1 MTTTFDELKSA
12 RQATP
17 SNGEIWIA
25 RLLRAGVALS
35 VLLILAGTLLTFHN
49 HPGYTHDK
57 SSLHTLVGASANF
70 PHTPGDVAAALTQ
83 CHGQAIVTLGLLVLI
98 ATPFLRVAL
107 SAALFWSARDRLYT
121 AITLV
126 VLAILTASILFGRVG

>member
-1 MTTTFDELKSA
+1 MTTTFDEATSF
-12 RQATP
+12 RQETP

-25 RLLRAGVALS
+25 RLLRAGVGLS
-35 VLLILAGTLLTFHN
+35 VLLIVAGTWLTFRN

-57 SSLHTLVGASANF
+57 SSLHSLVGTSAAF
-70 PHTPGDVAAALTQ
+70 PHTPGEVLSALSRG
-83 CHGQAIVTLGLLVLI
+83 HGQAVVTLGLLVLI

-126 VLAILTASILFGRVG
+126 VLAILTASILLGRVG